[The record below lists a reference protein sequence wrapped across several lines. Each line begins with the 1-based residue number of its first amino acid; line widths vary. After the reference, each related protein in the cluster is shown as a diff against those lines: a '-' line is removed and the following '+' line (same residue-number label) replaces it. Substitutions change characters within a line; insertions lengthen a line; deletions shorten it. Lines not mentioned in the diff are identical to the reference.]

1 MIIIIISPKTSD
13 KVHSA
18 IIVGALATFLLLAM
32 VIVSSLST
40 SASTTKDLNRTET
53 AEKETIGAYQKNPI
67 VILLAND
74 LETRINKSGAILEIT
89 SRLPEVKSTP
99 FANSINPELH
109 GIPRDMDLPK
119 RKVAQD
125 ILETDKDFEVIYFLM
140 PNGEMYLEEPYSRQ
154 ENLTRGNFAFRDY
167 FRGALDTRDTYLGDI
182 IISASSGRPQANIA
196 VPIYSED
203 NETLLGVW
211 AAGLNITLLGNS
223 LQSLNLT
230 SNDQRVVYLD
240 QQGQKIADS
249 NSQLRSSWP
258 IANNNNTGSN
268 ESFANLQA
276 FKNAINGQ
284 SGSRTE
290 IINGKMMLVS
300 YYPVKAF
307 SNVWAV
313 LFMEPFRLAETGRS
327 SSNVSMLSSQLI
339 VSREH
344 LQQ

>member
-1 MIIIIISPKTSD
+1 MIIISPKTSD
-13 KVHSA
+13 NVHSA

-32 VIVSSLST
+32 LIVSSLTT
-40 SASTTKDLNRTET
+40 SASTTQDLNQTET
-53 AEKETIGAYQKNPI
+53 AEKETIGGYQKNPI
-67 VILLAND
+67 ANLLAND

-140 PNGEMYLEEPYSRQ
+140 PNGDMYLEEPYSRQ

-167 FRGALDTRDTYLGDI
+167 FRGALDSHDTYLGDI

-196 VPIYSED
+196 VPIYSGD
-203 NETLLGVW
+203 NKTLVGVW
-211 AAGLNITLLGNS
+211 AAGLNITVLDNS

-230 SNDQRVVYLD
+230 SHDQRVVYLD

-249 NSQLRSSWP
+249 NSQSRSSSP
-258 IANNNNTGSN
+258 IGLNNTGSN

-284 SGSRTE
+284 SGSTTE
-290 IINGKMMLVS
+290 IIDGKMMLVS
-300 YYPVKAF
+300 YYPVKAI

-313 LFMEPFRLAETGRS
+313 LFMEPYRLAETGRS
-327 SSNVSMLSSQLI
+327 SSNVSMLSSPPI
-339 VSREH
+339 VSP
-344 LQQ
+344 